1 MDYRTIFEPLEN
13 LYVPSGWCIEKN
25 HVFDINKQGFLS
37 LDYEDEIFLAEDF
50 FISSCIFYAKK
61 STTYFTA
68 VVGIGCK
75 FENKNEFILNYDIN
89 FWLYRNGTR
98 LNKLIY
104 SLIDSANTGS
114 EALAIVS
121 KMMKNFSH
129 EELEVKGYN
138 LHDIYYS

>member
-1 MDYRTIFEPLEN
+1 MDSRTIFEPLEN

-61 STTYFTA
+61 STRYFSA
-68 VVGIGCK
+68 VVDIGCQ
-75 FENKNEFILNYDIN
+75 FENENEFILNYDIN
-89 FWLYRNGTR
+89 FWLHRNGKR
-98 LNKLIY
+98 NRNDGPIY
-104 SLIDSANTGS
+104 SLIDYANTGS
-114 EALAIVS
+114 KALAIAS

-129 EELEVKGYN
+129 QELEVEGYN
-138 LHDIYYS
+138 IYS

>member
-37 LDYEDEIFLAEDF
+37 LDNKDKIFLAEDY
-50 FISSCIFYAKK
+50 FISSSIFYAKK

-68 VVGIGCK
+68 VVDIGCK
-75 FENKNEFILNYDIN
+75 FENENEFILNYDVN
-89 FWLYRNGTR
+89 FWLYRNGKR
-98 LNKLIY
+98 KNKLIY
-104 SLIDSANTGS
+104 SLIEYTDKGS
-114 EALAIVS
+114 KALEIVS

-129 EELEVKGYN
+129 EELEVEGYN
-138 LHDIYYS
+138 LHDIYS